1 MKKFSVA
8 DDNSYRTLRGAELLS
23 VCCYSDNEWWV
34 TTDSDFIIVK
44 YNKNIVYMGWGESE
58 YESRQILPVLINDLP
73 ITKTSFINI
82 MDKMKWTCDE
92 DDLWLG

>member
-1 MKKFSVA
+1 
-8 DDNSYRTLRGAELLS
+8 
-23 VCCYSDNEWWV
+23 
-34 TTDSDFIIVK
+34 
-44 YNKNIVYMGWGESE
+44 MGWGESE

-92 DDLWLG
+92 EDMWLG